1 MLRVIADTHA
11 LIWYL
16 FSDVRLSPTAL
27 AAIQAA
33 IANGDQIGFSVISL
47 VEIVYL
53 AEKQRIPPTTLPD
66 LLQLT
71 RGDQPILEEVP
82 LDQHIA
88 QAVRHVNRVQVPD
101 LPDRIITA
109 TALHLGLPL
118 ISRDHKIQPANVT
131 TIW

>member
-1 MLRVIADTHA
+1 M
-11 LIWYL
+11 
-16 FSDVRLSPTAL
+16 
-27 AAIQAA
+27 
-33 IANGDQIGFSVISL
+33 
-47 VEIVYL
+47 EIVYL

-71 RGDQPILEEVP
+71 RGDQPILAEVP

-118 ISRDHKIQPANVT
+118 ISRDHKIQAANVT